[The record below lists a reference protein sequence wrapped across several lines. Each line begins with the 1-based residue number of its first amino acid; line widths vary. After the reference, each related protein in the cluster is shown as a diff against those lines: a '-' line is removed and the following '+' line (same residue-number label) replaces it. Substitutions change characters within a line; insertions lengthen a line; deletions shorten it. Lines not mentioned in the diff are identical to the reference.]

1 MTYLMYGYVYTLEE
15 LKEKYK
21 QSSKSK
27 VLSFEDWIDY
37 HDVEYNR

>member
-1 MTYLMYGYVYTLEE
+1 MTYLMYGYIYTSEE

-21 QSSKSK
+21 QSTKSK
-27 VLSFEDWIDY
+27 LSFDDWLDY